1 MNGLR
6 NLITEARALV
16 AELGLLRSTLQRER
30 DGYLDWSGL
39 ARHTGTAVPTLR
51 RVLPEHL
58 KFRITNRKVLF
69 RISEVDDFL
78 EQYREPPERSL
89 QEIAHGAVRSVFEK

>member
-6 NLITEARALV
+6 DLITEARALV
-16 AELGLLRSTLQRER
+16 AELGLLRSRLQRER
-30 DGYLDWSGL
+30 DGYVDWNGL
-39 ARHTGTAVPTLR
+39 AIYTGTAVTTLR

-58 KFRITNRKVLF
+58 KFRIGNRKVLF

-78 EQYREPPERSL
+78 EQYREPPEHNL
-89 QEIAHGAVRSVFEK
+89 KEVADAAVRAIFE

>member
-1 MNGLR
+1 MR
-6 NLITEARALV
+6 AARDLLSQARGLV
-16 AELGLLRSTLQRER
+16 ADLRLLLSTLQCER
-30 DGYLDWSGL
+30 DGYVDWNGL
-39 ARHTGTAVPTLR
+39 SNYTGTAVPTLR

-69 RISEVDDFL
+69 RISEIDDFL

-89 QEIAHGAVRSVFEK
+89 QEIAHEAVRSVFEK